1 MTSAAAQTNTAYRWL
16 VLAAAT
22 FAQATSSFAMLGGA
36 ALAGFLQRD
45 FRLSGTE
52 TGLLITATYGA
63 AVFSLLFVGDLLDRK
78 SERII
83 IGVGGAIAFIALMMA
98 TSSGNFAALLLCL
111 FVAGLG
117 FSVTQPGGSKSVS
130 AWFRGDRL
138 GLAMGIRQAGLPLGG
153 ALAAAILPAVAAA
166 SSWRAAFAAGAVATL
181 GGAFVF
187 ALVYRPP
194 AEDAGAA
201 SKRAAL
207 SYAAVA
213 GLLRQSWMRN
223 AMIAGLALVSAQYAI
238 LTWLMLYL
246 RDHAHRAH
254 ARSLVSGTGAGR
266 RRRRPRRSCCLE
278 RPLAGAALSPV
289 VALHDRGGRRLCR
302 FVAGAAANAGAGAR
316 TPCRLARLLRAR
328 LVRTVSRL
336 FGGYLAPRQGR
347 IDARR
352 RYGDQSTRHHRRTAA
367 PWPRARS
374 DRRLCRTVGL
384 RDRCAGRCL
393 CADRGEAQDVDGRFS
408 HLEVEKY
415 DYQTGRFLPRPAHLK
430 SLRESLIGPIRSRF
444 GAVSCRLSADFVAEV
459 V

>member
-1 MTSAAAQTNTAYRWL
+1 MTPHAVSPSKGSYRWL

-22 FAQATSSFAMLGGA
+22 LAQATASFAMLGVA
-36 ALAGFLQRD
+36 ALAGFLQQD
-45 FRLSGTE
+45 FQLTAAE

-78 SERII
+78 SERLI
-83 IGVGGAIAFIALMMA
+83 IGIGGAIAFIALMAA
-98 TSSGNFAALLLCL
+98 TRSGNFAVLLLCL

-138 GLAMGIRQAGLPLGG
+138 GLAMGIRQAGLPFGG

-166 SSWRAAFAAGAVATL
+166 VSWRAAFAAGAVATL

-194 AEDAGAA
+194 ADGADAA

-246 RDHAHRAH
+246 RDHAHIALTRGAWFL
-254 ARSLVSGTGAGR
+254 ALAQAAGVAGR
-266 RRRRPRRSCCLE
+266 VGLAAWSDRTPARRFRLLSVCMIAVAGGFVVLL
-278 RPLAGAALSPV
+278 LASPQTPEPALALLAAWLGFFGLGWYGPWVAYLADTATADQVGLTLGAAMAINQLGIIGAPPLLGLV
-289 VALHDRGGRRLCR
+289 HDL
-302 FVAGAAANAGAGAR
+302 
-316 TPCRLARLLRAR
+316 T
-328 LVRTVSRL
+328 
-336 FGGYLAPRQGR
+336 GGYTALWACAVGVLAVAYALTGV
-347 IDARR
+347 RR
-352 RYGDQSTRHHRRTAA
+352 ER
-367 PWPRARS
+367 
-374 DRRLCRTVGL
+374 
-384 RDRCAGRCL
+384 
-393 CADRGEAQDVDGRFS
+393 
-408 HLEVEKY
+408 
-415 DYQTGRFLPRPAHLK
+415 
-430 SLRESLIGPIRSRF
+430 
-444 GAVSCRLSADFVAEV
+444 
-459 V
+459 

>member
-1 MTSAAAQTNTAYRWL
+1 MTPHAVSPSKGSYRWL

-22 FAQATSSFAMLGGA
+22 LAQATASFAMLGVA
-36 ALAGFLQRD
+36 ALAGFLQQD
-45 FRLSGTE
+45 FQLTAAE

-78 SERII
+78 SERLI
-83 IGVGGAIAFIALMMA
+83 IGIGGAIAFIALMAA
-98 TSSGNFAALLLCL
+98 TRSGNFAVLLLCL

-138 GLAMGIRQAGLPLGG
+138 GLAMGIRQAGLPFGG

-166 SSWRAAFAAGAVATL
+166 VSWRAAFAAGAVATL

-194 AEDAGAA
+194 ADGADAA

-246 RDHAHRAH
+246 RDHAHIALTRGAWFL
-254 ARSLVSGTGAGR
+254 ALAQAAGVAGR
-266 RRRRPRRSCCLE
+266 VGLAAWSDRTPARRFRLLSVCMIAVAGGFVVLL
-278 RPLAGAALSPV
+278 LASPQTPEPALALLAAWLGFFGLGWYGPWVAYLADTATADQVGLTLGAAMAINQLGIIGAPPLLGLV
-289 VALHDRGGRRLCR
+289 HDL
-302 FVAGAAANAGAGAR
+302 
-316 TPCRLARLLRAR
+316 T
-328 LVRTVSRL
+328 
-336 FGGYLAPRQGR
+336 GGYTALWACAVGVLAVAYVMTGV
-347 IDARR
+347 RR
-352 RYGDQSTRHHRRTAA
+352 KA
-367 PWPRARS
+367 
-374 DRRLCRTVGL
+374 
-384 RDRCAGRCL
+384 
-393 CADRGEAQDVDGRFS
+393 
-408 HLEVEKY
+408 
-415 DYQTGRFLPRPAHLK
+415 
-430 SLRESLIGPIRSRF
+430 
-444 GAVSCRLSADFVAEV
+444 
-459 V
+459 